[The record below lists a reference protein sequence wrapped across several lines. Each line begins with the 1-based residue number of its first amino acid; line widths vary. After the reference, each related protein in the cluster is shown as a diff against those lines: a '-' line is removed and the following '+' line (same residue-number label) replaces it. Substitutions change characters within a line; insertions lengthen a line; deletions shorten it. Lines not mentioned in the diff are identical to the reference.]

1 MIVCT
6 NCKHANMSGAVFC
19 SECGAPLGLTV
30 TTATHDMRAIAK
42 EEAEAG
48 PARAEMP
55 EPVAAAH
62 VAPAPVQGLADNW
75 VTLHLL
81 DTGQMLPLA
90 ERNEFTLGRI
100 SEGQPIMPDIDLSP
114 YQAYANGVSRLHA
127 VIKRGPDSIVL
138 MDLGSANGT
147 YLNGKRLNP
156 NMERDLT
163 NGDVVAL
170 GRLKIQ
176 VLLKQA

>member
-1 MIVCT
+1 MIVCL
-6 NCKHANMSGAVFC
+6 NCNHANMAGAVFC
-19 SECGAPLGLTV
+19 SECGAALPHVASTSTHEISSSPALEVEPLPPVEEPPEAL
-30 TTATHDMRAIAK
+30 TATS
-42 EEAEAG
+42 
-48 PARAEMP
+48 
-55 EPVAAAH
+55 
-62 VAPAPVQGLADNW
+62 QGLADNW

-81 DTGQMLPLA
+81 DTGHMLPLA

-127 VIKRGPDSIVL
+127 VIKRGMDSIVL

-147 YLNGKRLNP
+147 FLNGKRLNP
-156 NMERDLT
+156 NVERDLT

-176 VLLKQA
+176 ILLKQS

>member
-1 MIVCT
+1 MIVCP
-6 NCKHANMSGAVFC
+6 NCKHVNMAGAIIC
-19 SECGAPLGLTV
+19 SECGNALPGSNPLTTQNIDTSQIHETVQERPDQTAP
-30 TTATHDMRAIAK
+30 
-42 EEAEAG
+42 
-48 PARAEMP
+48 
-55 EPVAAAH
+55 AAA
-62 VAPAPVQGLADNW
+62 PPMPVVLNNW

-81 DTGQMLPLA
+81 DTGQMLQLA

-127 VIKRGPDSIVL
+127 VIKRGPDGIAL

-147 YLNGKRLNP
+147 FLNGKRMNP
-156 NMERDLT
+156 NVERDLS

-176 VLLKQA
+176 ILLNQS

>member
-1 MIVCT
+1 MIVCL
-6 NCKHANMSGAVFC
+6 NCRHANMAGAIFC
-19 SECGAPLGLTV
+19 SECGAPLSNIATSS
-30 TTATHDMRAIAK
+30 THDIGPVS
-42 EEAEAG
+42 EAEPMPVEA
-48 PARAEMP
+48 AAEEQP
-55 EPVAAAH
+55 EP
-62 VAPAPVQGLADNW
+62 PAVSAQGLADNW

-81 DTGQMLPLA
+81 DTGHMLPLA

-127 VIKRGPDSIVL
+127 VIKRGMDSIVL

-147 YLNGKRLNP
+147 FLNGKRLNP
-156 NMERDLT
+156 NVERDLS

-176 VLLKQA
+176 ILLKQA